1 VALSTLPTGL
11 YYLYGTVVAAF
22 LRGQTSRKVLP
33 QLLLKVSFWEGWLAM
48 VWIVVGA
55 IAFVGALYGM
65 LLFRKGAPRALI
77 IGLWSGYFLFG
88 MAFTHHIHTHSYY
101 SLQLIP
107 VVALSLAP
115 TVALVMR
122 YLNHAVNLNRFGRV
136 DLRSHGGVIILALSL
151 SVLILG
157 VVEHKL
163 GLVEHKQSVGLI
175 AKQERT
181 ASIYAHYVAT
191 FQEIGEVVHHSHR
204 ALVLFGCPQYIGQ
217 PNCGLALMYHGRLLG
232 RTWPNPDRIVQ
243 EGKIRL
249 VQERR
254 REISTERRFDRYLKK
269 PSSEYFIISKG
280 WWEAE
285 ETKDLRGFLIKNF
298 PMTAR
303 NDDYVVFDLRERR

>member
-1 VALSTLPTGL
+1 
-11 YYLYGTVVAAF
+11 LYGTVVATF
-22 LRGQTSRKVLP
+22 LQGQTSRKVVP
-33 QLLLKVSFWEGWLAM
+33 QLLFKVSFWEGWLAM
-48 VWIVVGA
+48 IWIVVGA
-55 IAFVGALYGM
+55 IAFVGALYGV
-65 LLFRKGAPRALI
+65 LLFRKGLPRALI

-88 MAFTHHIHTHSYY
+88 LTFTHHIHTHSYY

-122 YLNHAVNLNRFGRV
+122 YLNHALNPNRFVRV
-136 DLRSHGGVIILALSL
+136 DLRSHGGAIVLALSL

-157 VVEHKL
+157 IVEHKL
-163 GLVEHKQSVGLI
+163 GLVEHKQSLAQI

-181 ASIYAHYVAT
+181 ASIYARYVAT

-204 ALVLFGCPQYIGQ
+204 ALVLFGGPRYIGQ
-217 PNCGLALMYHGRLLG
+217 PDCGFALMYHGRLLG
-232 RTWPNPDRIVQ
+232 RTWPYPDRILQ

-254 REISTERRFDRYLKK
+254 REISTQRRLDRYLKK
-269 PSSEYFIISKG
+269 HSSEYFIISKG

-285 ETKDLRGFLIKNF
+285 ETKDLRGILVKNF
-298 PMTAR
+298 PITAQ